1 MAKLLAYKRATQQV
15 VTLDTVQ
22 PAITVVGT
30 SLPLADIT
38 SALPGRSQNLV
49 STFLGD
55 PYLLYRTTLNEIRL
69 AKYVAGV
76 WTNSVGF
83 GVVTTG
89 SGALTPIGLVV
100 VQDVL
105 VALYALSG
113 SAGIDGLIAKQSTDG
128 ATWSLPVS
136 LLNPLLY
143 QPGTTNGGHVM
154 SWRNAVWIT
163 GVAGIAYY
171 DPVGDVFGAAFDTGS
186 DADIADQKVTFGA
199 FASYSDD
206 LYYLLPTTSALQT
219 PKLYKLDS
227 AWSVAI
233 PVAVPAWTKVVVSIA
248 SAGPLFVGPDNGV
261 YSLFT
266 NKAGALTAWFSGNNE
281 TKVVTFV
288 STTTGLTA
296 SDVTTA
302 TLDLTVRS
310 LVNAGWSLMSD
321 DRRRTNERQTIVCRD
336 IAASPQKIHV
346 LTWDG
351 ASPATLD
358 ETFASLDLILTNDE
372 RGDFRIF
379 TDLLPGAFIT
389 AFTQPFPGRVQL
401 NYTVRDSLSRP
412 VDVFGEYSLDKQTWL
427 PMTQGDGDSGA
438 TALVSTPVGSPYF
451 YYWDAFQDID
461 GNLES
466 CDVRIVVRI
475 SGV

>member
-136 LLNPLLY
+136 LLNPVLY

-206 LYYLLPTTSALQT
+206 LYYLLPTTSVLQT

-438 TALVSTPVGSPYF
+438 TAIVSTPVGSPYF
-451 YYWDAFQDID
+451 YYWDAFQDLVDDYDYI
-461 GNLES
+461 
-466 CDVRIVVRI
+466 DVRMIVRV
-475 SGV
+475 SGP

>member
-206 LYYLLPTTSALQT
+206 LYYLLPTTSVLQT

-451 YYWDAFQDID
+451 YYWDAFQDLVDDYDYI
-461 GNLES
+461 
-466 CDVRIVVRI
+466 DVRMIVRV
-475 SGV
+475 SGP